1 MALWGYAIIAA
12 VVILSAAAVFWQ
24 RRRCRRTLET
34 VNRMLDIAIQ
44 GNFTEASFDETLL
57 SALESKLAHYLA
69 ASTASAQNVQAEKE
83 KLKALIGDIS
93 HQTKTPTANILL
105 YTQLLSEHPENQA
118 CLAALEGQTK
128 KLRSLIDALVK
139 TSRLESG
146 VIALHP
152 SSGNLQAVI
161 DAALSQIAP
170 KALEKEIGITAEPTQ
185 ADAVFD
191 PKWTEEALY
200 NLLDNAAKYTP
211 TGGKIHVTATQYQL
225 FSAIHIRDTGPGI
238 PEEEQSKVFQ
248 RFYRSMKHTEEE
260 GVGIGLYLV
269 RQIAQG
275 QGGYV
280 KVSSRPGSGRTFS
293 LFLPRTASAPDSA
306 EPNPIHPG
314 TASEG

>member
-34 VNRMLDIAIQ
+34 VNRMLDIAMQ
-44 GNFTEASFDETLL
+44 GDFTEDSFDESML

-69 ASTASAQNVQAEKE
+69 ASTVSARNVQGEKD
-83 KLKALIGDIS
+83 KLKALVGDIS
-93 HQTKTPTANILL
+93 HQSKTPIANILL
-105 YTQLLSEHPENQA
+105 YTQLLMEQPENPA
-118 CLAALEGQTK
+118 CLDALEGQTK
-128 KLRSLIDALVK
+128 KLQSLIDALVK

-152 SSGNLQAVI
+152 VPGKLLPMLESAVSQ
-161 DAALSQIAP
+161 LSP
-170 KALEKEIGITAEPTQ
+170 KAAAKKIQISLEATA

-200 NLLDNAAKYTP
+200 NLLDNAVKYTP
-211 TGGKIHVTATQYQL
+211 AGGAVRVTATAYQL
-225 FSAIHIRDTGPGI
+225 FSAIHVRDTGPGI
-238 PEEEQSKVFQ
+238 PEAEQPKVFQ
-248 RFYRSMKHTEEE
+248 RFYRGAQHAEAE

-269 RQIAQG
+269 RQIAEG

-280 KVSSRPGSGRTFS
+280 KVSSQPGAGSTFS
-293 LFLPRTASAPDSA
+293 LYLPRR
-306 EPNPIHPG
+306 
-314 TASEG
+314 